1 MIFLFFNYR
10 ASCVSYIMTGTFERN
25 RFRGKFIYADQRP
38 RTFLPISAQ
47 LNAILIVPI
56 SFTRA
61 AVRYTGA
68 SFEICKSISVGSSSV
83 LRSLSL
89 SL

>member
-25 RFRGKFIYADQRP
+25 RFRGKFIYADQRS

-61 AVRYTGA
+61 AVPGLHLKFASRY
-68 SFEICKSISVGSSSV
+68 
-83 LRSLSL
+83 RSEVHRYFVVYP
-89 SL
+89 